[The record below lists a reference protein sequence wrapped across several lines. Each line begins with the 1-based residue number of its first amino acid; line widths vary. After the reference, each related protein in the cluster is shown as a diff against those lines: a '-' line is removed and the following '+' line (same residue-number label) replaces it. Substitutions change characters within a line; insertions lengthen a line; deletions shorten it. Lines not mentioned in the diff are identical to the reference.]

1 MVVAGLAL
9 SLTRET
15 VTMGTGLYIV
25 SAVLIALAL
34 YGVALIFGKGVW
46 FLAGVNT
53 LTETEKKQW
62 NIKFVARFAGC
73 AAIGFTILMA
83 ATFYYF
89 AGDSDI
95 LGYVFTAFS
104 LVEIIGASIY
114 ISVSPDFET

>member
-1 MVVAGLAL
+1 AL
-9 SLTRET
+9 LLPRET
-15 VTMGTGLYIV
+15 VTVGAGLYIV

-53 LTETEKKQW
+53 LTGTEKKQW
-62 NIKFVARFAGC
+62 NIEFVGRFAGC
-73 AAIGFTILMA
+73 AAIGFAILTA
-83 ATFYYF
+83 AAFYYF

-104 LVEIIGASIY
+104 LIEIIAAGIY